1 MSEPAGPA
9 TAPFRMG
16 RYWFALVLILIFAA
30 WPLLPVAIA
39 NGIAIANHC
48 MLAEAGPQPCPV
60 GGGDWGPTLWGMASL
75 VKVSFFSIPA
85 GVTLIFF
92 WLLVLIVG
100 LATHLRHQTGS
111 NTPRAERV
119 NFLWYG
125 LTLVALVA
133 LAYMTLQGVLPGVLL
148 FLVIFAAIFWIFSF
162 AFAVYSTLRRART
175 RP

>member
-1 MSEPAGPA
+1 MSVPAGPA

-16 RYWFALVLILIFAA
+16 RYWFVLALILIFAA

-39 NGIAIANHC
+39 NAVAAMNHC
-48 MLAEAGPQPCPV
+48 PLLEAGPQPCPV
-60 GGGDWGPTLWGMASL
+60 GGGDWGATLWGMASL

-85 GVTLIFF
+85 GVTLLFF
-92 WLLVLIVG
+92 WVLALVVG
-100 LATHLRHQTGS
+100 LATHVRRESGT
-111 NTPRAERV
+111 NTPRADRV
-119 NFLWYG
+119 NFLWYA
-125 LTLVALVA
+125 LALVVLLA
-133 LAYMTLQGVLPGVLL
+133 VAYMVLLGVLPGVLL